1 MDLFKKLRGKK
12 IMLIDDDEWIR
23 DSLSLFFESEGCE
36 LLALETA
43 EEGVQVFLKQ
53 PYDIIIADYKLPGMN
68 GLEFFERIKTPGK
81 PVVKILISAFG
92 SEEVISKA
100 RTIGIVD
107 IMEKPLTTTTIIETL
122 SKLITKDQQKNQY
135 GSGNLIQKEGCA

>member
-43 EEGVQVFLKQ
+43 EEGVQVCLKQ

-68 GLEFFERIKTPGK
+68 GLEFFERIKAPNT
-81 PVVKILISAFG
+81 PVVKILITAFG

-122 SKLITKDQQKNQY
+122 SKLIARDQQKNQY
-135 GSGNLIQKEGCA
+135 SSGNLIQKEGCV

>member
-1 MDLFKKLRGKK
+1 MDLFKKLRHKK

-68 GLEFFERIKTPGK
+68 GLEFFERIKTPDT
-81 PVVKILISAFG
+81 PVVKILITAFG